1 MLNPT
6 FEELGEFQTSHT
18 IVSKSS
24 NTAKLQ
30 RRNAA
35 RLQGCRAARLQGC
48 KASDESAT
56 CLKLTDEFFILVG

>member
-24 NTAKLQ
+24 NAATPQ
-30 RRNAA
+30 RRNAET
-35 RLQGCRAARLQGC
+35 LQGC